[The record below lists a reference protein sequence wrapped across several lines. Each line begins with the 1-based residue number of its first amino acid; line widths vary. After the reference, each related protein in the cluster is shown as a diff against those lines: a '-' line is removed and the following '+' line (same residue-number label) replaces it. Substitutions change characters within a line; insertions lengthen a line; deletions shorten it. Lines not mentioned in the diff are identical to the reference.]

1 MAGGGNF
8 ILVEPGHPWFRADMA
23 PIPHH
28 RKIPMQ
34 RDNTFF
40 MLRAAGFLLL
50 LATPPSLWARA
61 DGPVAAAHF
70 FAYQP
75 KAGMQAQFDQGYRE
89 HLAWHRGKHDPLA
102 WYGWYVSQ
110 GERAGQF
117 IDASVGVPFAA
128 MDRRVDPA
136 GDAANYRKTFAPYG
150 DPASRTS
157 YVLLPALGT
166 GQPLE
171 DMHPSASVQVLHYT
185 LRPGTEARFESAIA
199 AVRDVLSGIEGA
211 PAHTWYRLVAGG
223 RQPQYM
229 LMIARD
235 DWASY
240 DRFRKMPGEWLAGPD
255 SAAGDDYAA
264 AVLEVDSE
272 IWNYRADLSYIP
284 AR

>member
-1 MAGGGNF
+1 MRRNSLSLTLRMLG
-8 ILVEPGHPWFRADMA
+8 
-23 PIPHH
+23 
-28 RKIPMQ
+28 
-34 RDNTFF
+34 F
-40 MLRAAGFLLL
+40 MLPLVAPPCLRAQDAGP
-50 LATPPSLWARA
+50 A
-61 DGPVAAAHF
+61 AAAHF

-75 KAGMQAQFDQGYRE
+75 KAGMQAQFDQGYRD

-110 GERAGQF
+110 GRRAGQF
-117 IDASVGVPFAA
+117 IDASVGEPFAA

-136 GDAANYRKTFAPYG
+136 GDAANYRETFAPYG
-150 DPASRTS
+150 EPVSLAS

-171 DMHPSASVQVLHYT
+171 HAHPSASVQVLHFT
-185 LRPGTEARFESAIA
+185 LRPGTEVRFERAMGV
-199 AVRDVLSGIEGA
+199 VRDALSRIEGV

-240 DRFRKMPGEWLAGPD
+240 DRFRQTPAELLAESDG
-255 SAAGDDYAA
+255 AAGDDYAA

-272 IWNYRADLSYIP
+272 IWNYRADLSLVP

>member
-1 MAGGGNF
+1 
-8 ILVEPGHPWFRADMA
+8 MA

-34 RDNTFF
+34 RDKTFF

-50 LATPPSLWARA
+50 LATPPSLWAQA

-75 KAGMQAQFDQGYRE
+75 EAGMQAQFDQGYRD

-117 IDASVGVPFAA
+117 IDASVGEPFAA

-136 GDAANYRKTFAPYG
+136 GDAANYKETFAPYG
-150 DPASRTS
+150 EPVSRTS
-157 YVLLPALGT
+157 YVLLPALST
-166 GQPLE
+166 GHPLE
-171 DMHPSASVQVLHYT
+171 DAHPSASVQVFHYT
-185 LRPGTEARFESAIA
+185 LHPGTEARFEQAMA
-199 AVRDVLSGIEGA
+199 VVRDALSRTGKA
-211 PAHTWYRLVAGG
+211 PAHTWYRLVVGG
-223 RQPQYM
+223 QQPQYM
-229 LMIARD
+229 LMVARD

-240 DRFRKMPGEWLAGPD
+240 DRFRQVPAELLAGLD
-255 SAAGDDYAA
+255 GTAAANYAA
-264 AVLEVDSE
+264 AVRAVSSE
-272 IWNYRADLSYIP
+272 TWNYRADLSYIP